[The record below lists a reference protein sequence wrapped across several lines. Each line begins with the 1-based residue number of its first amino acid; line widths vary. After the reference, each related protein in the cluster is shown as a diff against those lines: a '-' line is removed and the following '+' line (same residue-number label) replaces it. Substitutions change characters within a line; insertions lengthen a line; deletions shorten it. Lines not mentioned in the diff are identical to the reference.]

1 MILVKGG
8 ALLEPCDFVVD
19 GGSSHYTDTA
29 RCHTWLTQQGL
40 SFIGPC
46 GTGHFVQTEH
56 SGVECVDVQFICK
69 AHALFQAAGMS
80 DAEVADVFD
89 KWNEGE
95 LHSDLAPVTAKALRQ
110 LDTEAGLPVLHLI
123 LGKAGHHGRVNLA
136 QVQGRRCHG

>member
-46 GTGHFVQTEH
+46 GTGHCVQTVH

-80 DAEVADVFD
+80 AAEVADVFD
-89 KWNEGE
+89 NWNEGE
-95 LHSDLAPVTAKALRQ
+95 LHSDLTPVTTKALRQ
-110 LDTEAGLPVLHLI
+110 LDTEAGLRVVQLS
-123 LGKAGHHGRVNLA
+123 LGKAGHHGRVILA